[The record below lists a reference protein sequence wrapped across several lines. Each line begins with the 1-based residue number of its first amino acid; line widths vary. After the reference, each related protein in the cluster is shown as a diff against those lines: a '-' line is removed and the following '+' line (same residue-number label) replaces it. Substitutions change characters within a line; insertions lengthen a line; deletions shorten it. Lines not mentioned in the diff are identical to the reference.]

1 MEGTEAT
8 NTAASTALLDKLFR
22 WGEANVWNVGTL
34 IEIAVM
40 LSCYLAG
47 ALIATTLHARATKA
61 IEKSQMPLRTKR
73 IAKNV
78 RRAILPAC
86 VLVIIFAASFV
97 LSSEY
102 IGIDVSL
109 MVAVMKV
116 LSAWIAIR
124 LALQFVENAVIRN
137 IFTWVIWTIA
147 ALSIFGVFEQTMTA
161 LDAFGFTLGNFRV
174 SALEIV
180 KSVLMLIILLYL
192 ALFVSTFFERK
203 VLKSKNLSRSSQ
215 VLIVKIIRI
224 VLIVFAVIIGITSA
238 GIDLSVFAVFG
249 GAIGLGIGFG
259 LQKSVSNLFS
269 GMLLLMDQSIK
280 PGDIIELDQL
290 GTFGFVNQMAARY
303 TEVVTR
309 DNKSYLIPNED
320 FITQRVVN
328 WSHGNSLVR
337 LEIPFGVHYRSDPH
351 QVIKIALDIA
361 KKFPRIVADPEP
373 QCFLKEFGD
382 SAINFKLQLWLTDVE
397 HGVSNITSDVLLGL
411 WDAFKAADIEI
422 PYPHREI
429 YLHQK

>member
-1 MEGTEAT
+1 MYE
-8 NTAASTALLDKLFR
+8 KLFR
-22 WGEANVWNVGTL
+22 WGEANVWNAGTL
-34 IEIAVM
+34 IEIM
-40 LSCYLAG
+40 LMLACYLVG
-47 ALIATTLHARATKA
+47 ALIARTLHSRATRA

-73 IAKNV
+73 IAKNS
-78 RRAILPAC
+78 RRVILPIC
-86 VLVIIFAASFV
+86 VLAIMFLAALVANSQ
-97 LSSEY
+97 Y
-102 IGIDVSL
+102 IGIDISV
-109 MVAVMKV
+109 MIAVMKV
-116 LSAWIAIR
+116 LVAWIAIR
-124 LALQFVENAVIRN
+124 LSLQFIGNALIRN
-137 IFTWVIWTIA
+137 IFTWVIWIVA
-147 ALSIFGVFEQTMTA
+147 ALSIFGVLEQTLIW
-161 LDAFGFTLGNFRV
+161 LDAAGFTLGSSRV
-174 SALEIV
+174 SVLEII

-203 VLKSKNLSRSSQ
+203 VLKTKNLSRSSQ

-224 VLIVFAVIIGITSA
+224 VLIAFAVILGITSA
-238 GIDLSVFAVFG
+238 GIDLSVFAVFS

-280 PGDIIELDQL
+280 PGDVIELDQL
-290 GTFGFVNQMAARY
+290 GTFGWVNQMAARY

-337 LEIPFGVHYRSDPH
+337 LEVPFGVHYRSDPH
-351 QVIKIALDIA
+351 QVIAIALEVA
-361 KKFPRIVADPEP
+361 SRFPRVVADPKPE
-373 QCFLKEFGD
+373 CYLKEFGD
-382 SAINFKLQLWLTDVE
+382 SSINFKLQLWLTDVE

-422 PYPHREI
+422 PYPHREV
-429 YLHQK
+429 YMHQK